1 MIIKISDNN
10 INEKMGNKAKNL
22 QILSNNNFNVPNGII
37 ISNDI
42 LQNVDNYI
50 SETVSMIDENKSY
63 AVRSSGIKED
73 LDNLSFAGLYNTYLN
88 VKGKEN
94 IIQSML

>member
-94 IIQSML
+94 IIQS